1 MLLLTTSPAPP
12 TVQEAAQEVAQAP
25 SAPAKISKMGALL
38 RALDSGPLAAW
49 LARALICSYY
59 VNMAY
64 AGWESYRVLQDH
76 GARAGL
82 RRWGADRGAGVA
94 GGLAAVPQHLV
105 TD

>member
-1 MLLLTTSPAPP
+1 MALAPG
-12 TVQEAAQEVAQAP
+12 
-25 SAPAKISKMGALL
+25 APAKITKLGALL

-64 AGWESYRVLQDH
+64 AGWETYKVLQDL

-82 RRWGADRGAGVA
+82 RR
-94 GGLAAVPQHLV
+94 
-105 TD
+105 